1 MEGYIYSDNKKAKSL
16 KGKTLFDFAD
26 TLSIRVPTSC
36 RRNGECH
43 ECIVNVNEGEENLKP
58 KDSSE
63 EFLTDSDNP
72 KYLNLKL
79 LAKSNSILNT
89 PPTMSI
95 FVLNLVTNWMLEMGG
110 IDYFQNKAHEQ
121 STEIYDFIDNNS
133 DVLDCKVENKF
144 RSKSNIVFNFL
155 KDEHNKEL
163 GHDNI
168 DEY

>member
-63 EFLTDSDNP
+63 EFLTDSYRLACQAKINNDLSDIKFNVLRRQP
-72 KYLNLKL
+72 KILEDLNQKDL
-79 LAKSNSILNT
+79 ILN
-89 PPTMSI
+89 SKI
-95 FVLNLVTNWMLEMGG
+95 IVKDRF
-110 IDYFQNKAHEQ
+110 YF
-121 STEIYDFIDNNS
+121 
-133 DVLDCKVENKF
+133 
-144 RSKSNIVFNFL
+144 
-155 KDEHNKEL
+155 
-163 GHDNI
+163 
-168 DEY
+168 